1 MSWLFGGKQTPQQ
14 QIDAIKTDH
23 LPDALKPT
31 PPSLPAVAKDLQSQ
45 LKANKNENAD
55 PVRYAGYDFK
65 SLERAASA
73 ARELDGS
80 RHVQEAIQMAQEEEK
95 TKQLEIQSSIES
107 HKLAIK
113 RAEGEKLRIKGEEDR
128 KTQSESM
135 QLRKEQAK
143 FEDRLARQRDED
155 KMRAD

>member
-1 MSWLFGGKQTPQQ
+1 MGKTPQDE
-14 QIDAIKTDH
+14 INAIQTDH

-31 PPSLPAVAKDLQSQ
+31 PPSLPAVAKDLQAQ
-45 LKANKNENAD
+45 LKANKGENAD

-73 ARELDGS
+73 AKQLDES

-95 TKQLEIQSSIES
+95 TKQLEIQSSIET

-113 RAEGEKLRIKGEEDR
+113 RAEGEKLLIKGEEDR

-143 FEDRLARQRDED
+143 FEDRLARQRDQD
-155 KMRAD
+155 KLEAER